1 MKLTV
6 SGTQETL
13 VSLSFMD
20 GQVMGDEEWVAWGMV
35 RLQLWLRTTDVER
48 SKSPMNLQLL
58 YLSSVLWIPLLHIFS
73 K

>member
-35 RLQLWLRTTDVER
+35 RL
-48 SKSPMNLQLL
+48 
-58 YLSSVLWIPLLHIFS
+58 
-73 K
+73 